1 MSAEPAPATGWEP
14 DAPVDDTIVRQSI
27 LNFASMNEAIVASMG
42 GRAGRHTH
50 VSMTDAGSRCAFL
63 NAAMLLQPMLPGD
76 RAALDAI
83 DEFYGDTTESPV
95 TVWSAWPTPD
105 LRAIGWELEGHPPLM
120 LRPPGGVLPE
130 PPSDLCVDE
139 VTDGARPA
147 PEATNSTRLDE
158 FAQVVIDGFPIPE
171 LQPFRAG
178 SFLDE
183 RVLGAGLRLW
193 VGDACDRPVTSAAAY
208 VAAGVVGVNFVAT
221 LPHERRRGYGE
232 AVTWRATMAEPG
244 LPAVLLA
251 SDPGRPVY
259 ARMGYLPVTR
269 FSLWVRP
276 PQRP

>member
-1 MSAEPAPATGWEP
+1 MTADPAPATGWEP

-27 LNFASMNEAIVASMG
+27 LNFASMNEAIVGSMG
-42 GRAGRHTH
+42 GRTGRHTH

-76 RAALDAI
+76 TAVLDAI
-83 DEFYGDTTESPV
+83 EEFYGDTTEGPV

-120 LRPPGGVLPE
+120 MRPPGGASPE
-130 PPSDLCVDE
+130 PPSDLRVDE
-139 VTDGARPA
+139 VA
-147 PEATNSTRLDE
+147 ESTRLDG
-158 FAQVVIDGFPIPE
+158 FTQVVIDGFPIPE

-193 VGDACDRPVTSAAAY
+193 VGDACDRPVASAAAF

-259 ARMGYLPVTR
+259 ARMGYLPVMR

-276 PQRP
+276 PQRS